1 MPLVL
6 VLALVLFAMPAVS
19 QDRPLPDPG
28 VFFEQVKQR
37 LQSDDDRQSAY
48 MYVETRREVKLD
60 KAGRPTGE
68 SVKVIESYP
77 GFPGKGRWEREIA
90 VDGRPTSTRDLEKQD
105 RDRQEQAEE
114 YLKRLAKDPEKTKQR
129 LARERAREQR
139 EATEV
144 VNEIFAIFDL
154 RMAGREALEGHDTIV
169 IALTPRRGVKAKTSD
184 GKLMQKFN
192 ARAWVSESEH
202 ELVRLEVEAID
213 TVSYGLGVV
222 ARMHKGSKGAFQRR
236 KVNGEEWLP
245 ASATYTGSARVA
257 LLKVMRRDG
266 RSEFSD
272 YKKFSVET
280 SSAFGRPKPLDR

>member
-6 VLALVLFAMPAVS
+6 VLALFLFAMPAVS
-19 QDRPLPDPG
+19 QDRPLPDPA

-37 LQSDDDRQSAY
+37 LQSDEDRQSAY
-48 MYVETRREVKLD
+48 MYVETRRELKLD

-139 EATEV
+139 EATEAV
-144 VNEIFAIFDL
+144 KEIFAIFDL

-169 IALTPRRGVKAKTSD
+169 IALTPRRAVKAKTSD
-184 GKLMQKFN
+184 GKMMQKFN

-213 TVSYGLGVV
+213 TVSYGLGEV
-222 ARMHKGSKGAFQRR
+222 APTRVEGRLGRT
-236 KVNGEEWLP
+236 VNGEEWLP